1 MTRLEGEGWYIRRQA
16 TRCCF
21 AVSKADEKGKA
32 AAMEQRPLI
41 ADICGQDG
49 APATISFHDLEL
61 ATQGPSPAIVGYHYL
76 PAETDIRGVD
86 SRHTKAFVKGHKA
99 AVQVAD
105 LFNNNNNKIH
115 KGTKDPAPIPM
126 RVTSSGLVKGSF
138 ADEEQ
143 GQNLHEAILW
153 FEKTRFQFQALMT
166 TGCWTSTHYLHF
178 SNPLSP
184 QTVSGLHDDGGYS
197 PNITLISGVCLFSK
211 RLISASIPKEGHG
224 VHVQALEVPNPTL
237 YEVETIAR
245 VAPVI
250 ADMIAVLDDHG
261 TEHSNGDDR
270 LCRDGDGDG
279 DGSSRKL
286 SLCLT
291 VPRFHYYQTI
301 DTHLRDGLCTFPQ
314 AIQWM
319 DAVDKRHHQIIRVFH
334 RYIQH
339 ELSRRP
345 QQRQQADSVH
355 QIVPLHSVSLVCEI
369 IRDSLQKE
377 HLPSLDYVLQM
388 LEIHD
393 PTWTGFYA
401 LIPEKERPHDFRDL
415 GYLFYV
421 YQVARPALIEQ
432 HNLNPNP
439 KSPSQS
445 NPLIISVDDIRERR
459 IYTRAQKLLKRIRT
473 RPEYP
478 AMPHLLET
486 YTCNRVFID
495 QNRDREQGK
504 ADLYY
509 QDPSPKGMIL
519 KDKEVV
525 TVKEKSMCRSKFAN
539 GHGYCENG
547 HGHGHGT
554 ILDTFDVISVLFGS
568 HAAIVLK
575 RLFADEGLGG

>member
-1 MTRLEGEGWYIRRQA
+1 
-16 TRCCF
+16 
-21 AVSKADEKGKA
+21 
-32 AAMEQRPLI
+32 MEPRPLI
-41 ADICGQDG
+41 ADICAQDG

-61 ATQGPSPAIVGYHYL
+61 ATQGPSPAIVGYHHL

-126 RVTSSGLVKGSF
+126 RVMSSGLVKGSS

-153 FEKTRFQFQALMT
+153 FEKTQFQFQALMT

-178 SNPLSP
+178 SNPPSP
-184 QTVSGLHDDGGYS
+184 QTVSGLHD
-197 PNITLISGVCLFSK
+197 ITLISGVCLFSK

-250 ADMIAVLDDHG
+250 VDMIAALDDHG
-261 TEHSNGDDR
+261 TEHSNGDDSLSR
-270 LCRDGDGDG
+270 DSDGDGDG

-301 DTHLRDGLCTFPQ
+301 DARLRDGLCTFSQ

-334 RYIQH
+334 QYILH

-345 QQRQQADSVH
+345 RQLADSIQ
-355 QIVPLHSVSLVCEI
+355 QIVSSPSVSLVFEI
-369 IRDSLQKE
+369 IRDSLQNE
-377 HLPSLDYVLQM
+377 RLPCLDHVLQM
-388 LEIHD
+388 LTIHD
-393 PTWTGFYA
+393 SIWTGFYA
-401 LIPEKERPHDFRDL
+401 LIPEKDRPRDFQDL

-421 YQVARPALIEQ
+421 YQVVRPALI
-432 HNLNPNP
+432 NPNP
-439 KSPSQS
+439 QSRSQS
-445 NPLIISVDDIRERR
+445 QYNPLIIGVGDIHERR
-459 IYTRAQKLLKRIRT
+459 IYIRAQKLLKRIRS
-473 RPEYP
+473 RPENP
-478 AMPHLLET
+478 TRPHLLET
-486 YTCNRVFID
+486 YTCNRVFIN
-495 QNRDREQGK
+495 QNRDREHGK
-504 ADLYY
+504 GALYY
-509 QDPSPKGMIL
+509 QDPSPGEMVL
-519 KDKEVV
+519 KDKGVV
-525 TVKEKSMCRSKFAN
+525 SVKERSLCRSKPAN
-539 GHGYCENG
+539 GHGHVHGCYENG
-547 HGHGHGT
+547 DGDYT
-554 ILDTFDVISVLFGS
+554 ILDTFDVISVLYGY
-568 HAAIVLK
+568 HAATVLK
-575 RLFADEGLGG
+575 GLCVDVGLEG

>member
-1 MTRLEGEGWYIRRQA
+1 
-16 TRCCF
+16 
-21 AVSKADEKGKA
+21 
-32 AAMEQRPLI
+32 
-41 ADICGQDG
+41 
-49 APATISFHDLEL
+49 
-61 ATQGPSPAIVGYHYL
+61 
-76 PAETDIRGVD
+76 
-86 SRHTKAFVKGHKA
+86 
-99 AVQVAD
+99 
-105 LFNNNNNKIH
+105 
-115 KGTKDPAPIPM
+115 
-126 RVTSSGLVKGSF
+126 
-138 ADEEQ
+138 
-143 GQNLHEAILW
+143 
-153 FEKTRFQFQALMT
+153 
-166 TGCWTSTHYLHF
+166 
-178 SNPLSP
+178 
-184 QTVSGLHDDGGYS
+184 
-197 PNITLISGVCLFSK
+197 
-211 RLISASIPKEGHG
+211 
-224 VHVQALEVPNPTL
+224 
-237 YEVETIAR
+237 
-245 VAPVI
+245 
-250 ADMIAVLDDHG
+250 
-261 TEHSNGDDR
+261 
-270 LCRDGDGDG
+270 
-279 DGSSRKL
+279 
-286 SLCLT
+286 
-291 VPRFHYYQTI
+291 
-301 DTHLRDGLCTFPQ
+301 
-314 AIQWM
+314 M
-319 DAVDKRHHQIIRVFH
+319 DAIDKRHHHIIRVFH
-334 RYIQH
+334 RYILH

-345 QQRQQADSVH
+345 RRRLRQQRQKADNIQ
-355 QIVPLHSVSLVCEI
+355 QITPLFSVSVACKI
-369 IRDSLQKE
+369 IRNSLQKE
-377 HLPSLDYVLQM
+377 RRPSLDHVLQM
-388 LEIHD
+388 LTIHD

-547 HGHGHGT
+547 HGHGHGHGT

>member
-86 SRHTKAFVKGHKA
+86 SRHTKAFIKGHKA

-105 LFNNNNNKIH
+105 LFNNNNKIH

-126 RVTSSGLVKGSF
+126 RVMSSGLVKGSF

-401 LIPEKERPHDFRDL
+401 LIPEKDRPRDFQDL

-421 YQVARPALIEQ
+421 YQVVRPALLEQ
-432 HNLNPNP
+432 HNPNP
-439 KSPSQS
+439 QPQSQS
-445 NPLIISVDDIRERR
+445 QSQYNPLIIGVDDIHERR
-459 IYTRAQKLLKRIRT
+459 IYIRAQKLLKRIRS
-473 RPEYP
+473 RPEYL
-478 AMPHLLET
+478 ARPHLLET
-486 YTCNRVFID
+486 YTCNRVFIN

-504 ADLYY
+504 ASLYC
-509 QDPSPKGMIL
+509 QDPSPGEIVL
-519 KDKEVV
+519 KER
-525 TVKEKSMCRSKFAN
+525 SLCRSKPANGN
-539 GHGYCENG
+539 GHGCCENG
-547 HGHGHGT
+547 DSGDT
-554 ILDTFDVISVLFGS
+554 ALDTFDVISVLYGY
-568 HAAIVLK
+568 HAATVLK
-575 RLFADEGLGG
+575 GLCVDVGLEG